1 MKKKYATLVIIVL
14 FFIPVVTS
22 ALQTTGENDKGIEK
36 KGTTERHE
44 SQLFMRPPAID
55 EPPSVLDNEFILQNK
70 QRNIAEFYAYAYGS
84 PGYWFSS
91 DDEYLAASILP
102 TFPAGS
108 DIDSEG
114 NWYAVDYTGGIYQ
127 IYYDGYQ
134 VFVAPSISLN
144 SLTFDPL
151 TQLWYGCD
159 ATNLYTINMTTGE
172 TSIIGPLNVPNII
185 IGISCNLAGEL
196 YGYDVLFTGY
206 STLYSINTDTGEC
219 TAIGSMG
226 YGFAYSQDCCFD
238 RDNDILYLAA
248 YFNDPTPPAL
258 LICDVSTGQCII
270 VGMLSI
276 EIDALTYPYGVSNWT
291 LNPRANYTWDPL
303 FPYPGEIILFNAST
317 SVDDDGYITLYE
329 WDWDNDSIYDES
341 STLPTSTH
349 LWTSPGEYPVTLR
362 VTDDMGLT
370 ATRTH
375 SIEVVSNAPSP
386 PVLYG
391 PDEGFINISYLFT
404 TNPVTDPNGDPL
416 YIKWDWDDG
425 NITDW
430 LGPYPSGSVI
440 TSSHLWKYHGVYAIR
455 AKLKSGGGES
465 DWSEPHTITI
475 IENQPPES
483 PIIIGPT
490 VGRVGVLYN
499 FTLSITDPQAD
510 QFYFLIDWADGNT
523 SGWFGPYDSGEN
535 VKVSHAW
542 STVGTYL
549 IEVKAKDLFGEES
562 NTAVWKIQIVELKK
576 SVLLGV
582 FKSQSEIDDLRI
594 FITNFLISIPSESL
608 VTVNVPIALSKEYRF
623 GFIGSSFFIGVFENA
638 ILNT

>member
-14 FFIPVVTS
+14 FFIPVATS
-22 ALQTTGENDKGIEK
+22 ALQRNGENDTNIEK
-36 KGTTERHE
+36 KGTTLRYE
-44 SQLFMRPPAID
+44 SQLIARPPAID
-55 EPPSVLDNEFILQNK
+55 KSPSVLDNEFILQNQ
-70 QRNIAEFYAYAYGS
+70 QRNIAEFYAYAFGS

-91 DDEYLAASILP
+91 DDEYLAPSILP

-114 NWYAVDYTGGIYQ
+114 NWYAVDNAGGVYQ
-127 IYYDGYQ
+127 IFYDGYQ
-134 VFVAPSISLN
+134 VFVAPSIALN
-144 SLTFDPL
+144 SLTFNPL

-159 ATNLYTINMTTGE
+159 ATNLYKINMTTGE
-172 TSIIGPLNVPNII
+172 TSIIGPLNVTNII

-196 YGYDVLFTGY
+196 YGYDILWTGH

-226 YGFAYSQDCCFD
+226 CGFAYAQDCCFD

-248 YFNDPTPPAL
+248 YFNDGTPPAL
-258 LICDVSTGQCII
+258 LICDVSTGQCTI
-270 VGMLSI
+270 VGMLYN

-303 FPYPGEIILFNAST
+303 FPYPGETIFFNAST

-329 WDWDNDSIYDES
+329 WDWNNDGNYDES
-341 STLPTSTH
+341 STLPTLTH
-349 LWTSPGEYPVTLR
+349 LWTSPAEYPVTLR

-375 SIEVVSNAPSP
+375 IIEVIGYTPSP

-391 PDEGFINISYLFT
+391 PDEGFVNISYTFT
-404 TNPVTDPNGDPL
+404 TDPITDPTGDSF
-416 YIKWDWDDG
+416 YCQWDWGDG
-425 NITDW
+425 NMTDW
-430 LGPYPSGSVI
+430 LGPYSSGSVI
-440 TSSHLWKYHGVYAIR
+440 SASYNWKRCGIYDVR
-455 AKLKSGGGES
+455 ARLQISGGES
-465 DWSEPHTITI
+465 NWSEPHNITI
-475 IENQPPES
+475 VENQPPES
-483 PIIIGPT
+483 PIVTGPT
-490 VGRVGVLYN
+490 VGRIGLLYN
-499 FTLSITDPQAD
+499 FTFSITDPQAY
-510 QFYFLIDWADGNT
+510 QFYFLIDWDDGNT
-523 SGWFGPYDSGEN
+523 SGWLGPYNSGEK

-576 SVLLGV
+576 SFLFGV
-582 FKSQSEIDDLRI
+582 FNTQSETDDLRI

-608 VTVNVPIALSKEYRF
+608 VKINVPIAMSKEYRF